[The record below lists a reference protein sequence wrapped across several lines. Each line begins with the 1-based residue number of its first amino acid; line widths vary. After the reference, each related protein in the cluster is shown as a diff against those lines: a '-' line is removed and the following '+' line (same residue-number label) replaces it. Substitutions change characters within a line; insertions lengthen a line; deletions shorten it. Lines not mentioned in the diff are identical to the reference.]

1 MPTTAV
7 RGASSSASKHRSL
20 HSRTQCKQCP
30 VSDRFSPTVLG
41 TQNKHTHT
49 HSHTRTQAKLNA
61 HRKFVWHTRR
71 VDAQK
76 PNKKALATSREWLLG
91 SLSAW
96 NCLPSPISIASQI
109 YQFEVSATRK
119 VGEENFMNYST
130 TLGAA
135 QRKAG
140 MQNRPETGWAQ
151 RARPVPVASFRATF
165 HVLRCLRLLRKSGKS
180 RHTHSE
186 RKRERDRAQKFATPG
201 KSF

>member
-1 MPTTAV
+1 MSNEHAV
-7 RGASSSASKHRSL
+7 WSASSSQTRRDTYQSCIMRCRRPQCVAHLHQHRSIRVSTL
-20 HSRTQCKQCP
+20 GHSVNNVQLVIGFPRQCLAHRT
-30 VSDRFSPTVLG
+30 S
-41 TQNKHTHT
+41 THT

-76 PNKKALATSREWLLG
+76 PNKKALATSRARLLG

-96 NCLPSPISIASQI
+96 NCLPSPISIAPQI

-140 MQNRPETGWAQ
+140 MQNRPETG
-151 RARPVPVASFRATF
+151 
-165 HVLRCLRLLRKSGKS
+165 
-180 RHTHSE
+180 
-186 RKRERDRAQKFATPG
+186 
-201 KSF
+201 